1 MSLESGALV
10 RRWQELWGSGVPH
23 QAQQVAGGLGPSVN
37 SGPHPLR
44 PQGSSLPPSPE
55 RCSVY
60 TPSER
65 PTGLEK

>member
-10 RRWQELWGSGVPH
+10 RRWQALWGSGVPH
-23 QAQQVAGGLGPSVN
+23 QAQQVAGGLGPS
-37 SGPHPLR
+37 
-44 PQGSSLPPSPE
+44 E